1 MKKTGISALVLSMMG
16 MFAAAAHAQGSATL
30 YGIIDEGFNYNSNMK
45 GSRSYALQS
54 GVMQG
59 SRWGL
64 RGLEDL
70 GGGLKTIFVLES
82 GFDVNNGKAG
92 QGGLLFGRQAFV
104 GVTSDRIGSF
114 TLGRQYDV
122 DADFVGPFEAGTQ
135 WSGNVGAH
143 PGDLD
148 NFNNTV
154 RTNNSIK
161 FKSLSYAGFSFGAM
175 YSLGGVA
182 GDVTRNQAWSVGAGY
197 TNGPLALGVG
207 YMNVRNPN
215 VSFFGNATTGT
226 PSASTSNVTY
236 PIYSGFMSARTY
248 QVIGAGGAYT
258 LGAATLGFTYSNVAF
273 KDLGDLSSGP
283 NPSRYAGSVH
293 FNNAE
298 ANFKYQVTP
307 ALIVGVAYDYT
318 NSSKISSGSGTNN
331 GATYHQ
337 GMLGVD
343 YFLSKRTDVYVMGIY
358 QKASGTDSRNQS
370 AIASI
375 NNQSSPSSNDRQALV
390 RVGIRHKF

>member
-1 MKKTGISALVLSMMG
+1 LKKSALAAFGAFAVLSPL
-16 MFAAAAHAQGSATL
+16 ANAQSSVML

-45 GSRSYALQS
+45 GERSYALQS

-59 SRWGL
+59 SRWGF
-64 RGLEDL
+64 RGSEDL

-82 GFDVNNGKAG
+82 GFDVNSGKSS

-104 GVTSDRIGSF
+104 GISSNYGSV
-114 TLGRQYDV
+114 TLGRQYDM
-122 DADFVGPFEAGTQ
+122 DAEFVGPFEVGNQWAG
-135 WSGNVGAH
+135 NIGAH

-161 FKSLSYAGFSFGAM
+161 FKSVSYNGFSFGGM

-182 GDVTRNQAWSVGAGY
+182 GDVTRNQTWSVGAGY

-226 PSASTSNVTY
+226 PSASTANTTY
-236 PIYSGFMSARTY
+236 PVYSGFLSAHTY
-248 QVIGAGGAYT
+248 QVIGAGGFYT
-258 LGAATLGFTYSNVAF
+258 LGVATLGLTYSNVAF

-283 NPSRYAGSVH
+283 NASGYAGSVH

-318 NSSKISSGSGTNN
+318 NSSKISAGRATND

-343 YFLSKRTDVYVMGIY
+343 YFLSKRTDVYVIGIY
-358 QKASGTDSRNQS
+358 QKASGTDSRNLP